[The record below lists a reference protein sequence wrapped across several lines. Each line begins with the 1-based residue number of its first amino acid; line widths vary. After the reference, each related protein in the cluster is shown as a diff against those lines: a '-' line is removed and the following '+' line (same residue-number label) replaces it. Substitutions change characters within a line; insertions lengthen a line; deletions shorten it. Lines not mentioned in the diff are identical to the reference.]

1 MDYLIP
7 IIAVNSGI
15 KFAVT
20 IALIV
25 RYIDTRERVILL
37 WGLGWL
43 FFSLHSFFELFI
55 VYTGKDIF
63 YFLHHTVWALV
74 AVPFIIAT
82 GEEKRSPHLWHF
94 AASLVAIIGITSSY
108 VGVYIISKWY
118 PSIIIPSILN
128 GGGFLLCA
136 AGIKRRSVGSHI
148 LFWGFLL
155 NGLHNLDYPFLRNVA
170 GFAPIGFSLCILF
183 ALIFAVGFIML
194 STEKLKKKME
204 DRAKM
209 TRELNGLSKAGILV
223 METGIEKVLG
233 FIVARVT
240 VLTSAGGSCISLI
253 NPDGKTRTQRVCY
266 GETEKLEGK
275 TFPKYSGVHGAVIKS
290 GKPIIANQ
298 FLKDKR
304 VHRKVAMEAG
314 LKSAVIVPLKIRD
327 RVIGTLSAFNR
338 DSPFTQYDIG
348 LLSRFASYTA
358 IAIENAR
365 LYDSQRQRI
374 EAMDMIRVITEI
386 LISEREVDKL
396 LSEVAKKSA
405 GIFSAPATSIM
416 LWDERRKNLVIK
428 AGKGL
433 SKDYI
438 RRQKVPREKID
449 PLPIEP
455 LTTENLQKTPFGN
468 LELVKKEG
476 LVSCLS
482 LPLIT
487 SDEVIGILNIYSK
500 GGIREFTKDEI
511 TSGNVIASYI
521 AIAIKNGMLYENLKK
536 NVSDLER
543 FHKLAVGRELTML
556 EMQKNMEEIE
566 KELAKY
572 RS

>member
-7 IIAVNSGI
+7 IIAVNSGV
-15 KFAVT
+15 KVAVT

-25 RYIDTRERVILL
+25 RYFDTRERVILL

-82 GEEKRSPHLWHF
+82 GEEKRSPHLWQF

-136 AGIKRRSVGSHI
+136 FGIKRRSVGSHI

-183 ALIFAVGFIML
+183 ALLFAVGFIML
-194 STEKLKKKME
+194 STEKLKKKIE
-204 DRAKM
+204 GSEKM
-209 TRELNGLSKAGILV
+209 MR
-223 METGIEKVLG
+223 
-233 FIVARVT
+233 
-240 VLTSAGGSCISLI
+240 
-253 NPDGKTRTQRVCY
+253 
-266 GETEKLEGK
+266 
-275 TFPKYSGVHGAVIKS
+275 
-290 GKPIIANQ
+290 
-298 FLKDKR
+298 
-304 VHRKVAMEAG
+304 
-314 LKSAVIVPLKIRD
+314 
-327 RVIGTLSAFNR
+327 
-338 DSPFTQYDIG
+338 
-348 LLSRFASYTA
+348 
-358 IAIENAR
+358 ENAR
-365 LYDSQRQRI
+365 LYESQRQRI
-374 EAMDMIRVITEI
+374 KEMDMIRVITEI
-386 LISEREVDKL
+386 LISEKEIEKL
-396 LSEVAKKSA
+396 LGEVAKKSA
-405 GIFSAPATSIM
+405 GIFSAPAISIM

-428 AGKGL
+428 AGNGL

-438 RRQKVPREKID
+438 RGQKVPREKID

-455 LTTENLQKTPFGN
+455 LTTENLQETPFGN

-487 SDEVIGILNIYSK
+487 SDEVIGVLNIYSK
-500 GGIREFTKDEI
+500 GGIRKWTKDEI
-511 TSGNVIASYI
+511 TYGNVIASYI
-521 AIAIKNGMLYENLKK
+521 AIAIKNSMLYENLKK
-536 NVSDLER
+536 NLSELER
-543 FHKLAVGRELTML
+543 FHKLAVGRELTMI
-556 EMQKNMEEIE
+556 EMQKKMEEIE

-572 RS
+572 KS